1 MDRDY
6 IRELHELMDGVNIA
20 QFHASSDHSIQTIEV
35 LSYDVYKKNEEDIFE
50 ELYSHDY
57 EKPLTFNMADIP
69 KK

>member
-20 QFHASSDHSIQTIEV
+20 QFHASSDHSIQTMEV

-50 ELYSHDY
+50 EL
-57 EKPLTFNMADIP
+57 
-69 KK
+69 